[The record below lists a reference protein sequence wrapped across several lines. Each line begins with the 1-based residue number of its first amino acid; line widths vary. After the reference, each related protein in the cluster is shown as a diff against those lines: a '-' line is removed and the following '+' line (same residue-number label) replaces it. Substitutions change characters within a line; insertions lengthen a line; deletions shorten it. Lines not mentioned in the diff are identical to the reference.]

1 MKYISLLPFAF
12 LLAPFLVISQGT
24 KKDTIPDKPQ
34 RPAFESSFIIDNP
47 TNALFTKNSMEMQI
61 KHRFGLVNSGEKD
74 YAGIFGPS
82 NIRLGLSYAVHD
94 RWTLGFGITKFNLLQ
109 DFNLKVGILRQTR
122 SDKVPFSI
130 TYYGDFAIDTRDKE
144 SFEFDENRFSF
155 FHQII
160 IARRFSSDFSLQIA
174 PSFSHYNFV
183 EYALKNDVY
192 GLAVGGRYK
201 VSPQTSILVDYSHPF
216 TNYSINEGV
225 DVNPK
230 PGFSIGVEFAT
241 LGHAF
246 QLIIANYNGIVP
258 QKNYVFNQNDFFKGD
273 FLIGFN
279 ITRVYKF

>member
-1 MKYISLLPFAF
+1 MKYIRLLLFA
-12 LLAPFLVISQGT
+12 LLIAPFLVISQVT

-34 RPAFESSFIIDNP
+34 RAAFRSSYIIDNP
-47 TNALFTKNSMEMQI
+47 TNVLYTRNSMEMQI
-61 KHRFGLVNSGEKD
+61 KHRFGLINSGVND
-74 YAGIFGPS
+74 YAGIFGAS

-122 SDKVPFSI
+122 SDKVPFSVS
-130 TYYGDFAIDTRDKE
+130 YYGNFVIDTRDKE
-144 SFEFDENRFSF
+144 HFEYDQDRFSY

-160 IARRFSSDFSLQIA
+160 FARRFSPDFSLQIA
-174 PSFSHYNFV
+174 PSISHYNFV
-183 EYALKNDVY
+183 DYGLKNDVY
-192 GLAVGGRYK
+192 GVAVGGRHK
-201 VSPQTSILVDYSHPF
+201 ISRQGSILVEYSHPF
-216 TNYSINEGV
+216 TNHPINEGV

-241 LGHAF
+241 IGHAF
-246 QLIIANYNGIVP
+246 QLIISNYNGIVP